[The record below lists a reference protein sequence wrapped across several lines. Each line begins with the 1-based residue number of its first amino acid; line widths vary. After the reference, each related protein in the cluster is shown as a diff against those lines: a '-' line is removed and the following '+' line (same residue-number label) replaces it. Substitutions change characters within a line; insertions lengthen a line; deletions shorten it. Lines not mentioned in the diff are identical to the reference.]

1 MKQTTLTQTQ
11 RDNQRNKIQ
20 NQLNTRNRNESKP
33 NKIECKS
40 LRNNWAKLKKK
51 KIKLH
56 TKIFEK
62 LKKKECG

>member
-51 KIKLH
+51 KN
-56 TKIFEK
+56 
-62 LKKKECG
+62 